1 MPQRSPIFHRQPQYA
16 TNIISDMHIEISPS
30 EEAYREDIDMC
41 SRCDIFVLTL
51 IAHISLY
58 LTDTLSVLREY
69 LNILR
74 IPPEFSAVQCIS
86 FFRFGRVSYYAFH
99 TYHTNIG
106 NILLDIEKI
115 LYMLPRIAKI
125 SHIGGKVTP
134 ELGEIGLS
142 SKEGGRALGA
152 GCGADQRAG
161 GESPVFLVRGPVPHP
176 CSRCHVKTAYCRAS
190 SVGVRLSKGELGE
203 T

>member
-134 ELGEIGLS
+134 ELGENRSVIRCRHTLRPNN
-142 SKEGGRALGA
+142 E
-152 GCGADQRAG
+152 
-161 GESPVFLVRGPVPHP
+161 LV
-176 CSRCHVKTAYCRAS
+176 K
-190 SVGVRLSKGELGE
+190 
-203 T
+203 

>member
-142 SKEGGRALGA
+142 SLSTASASVSSPIQDMRAPGGLPISEIQAPGTRAKAKGKRKA
-152 GCGADQRAG
+152 AISCI
-161 GESPVFLVRGPVPHP
+161 VFVTFAFKRSFDH
-176 CSRCHVKTAYCRAS
+176 
-190 SVGVRLSKGELGE
+190 
-203 T
+203 